1 MFFRRLKPYMSIQ
14 KIINRLVQKD
24 SLGFTFVFLLLI
36 FTYRD
41 VFIQGKIVFPSN
53 FLAESYSPWS
63 MQKFK
68 GWENG
73 IPHKPI
79 GGNDQIRF
87 FYPLRTFTNVS
98 LKNGSIPLW
107 DPFIFSGNPHL
118 ADFQAAVF
126 YPLNI
131 IYNFVPQI
139 FAWSILILIQP
150 LLAMFFTYLYLRLF
164 PIKKIAAFLGALAFG
179 FSGFIISWSQE
190 NAVVSQT
197 ALWLPLTLFAIEG
210 FVKKRNIEYF
220 LLSVAV
226 LVFSFLAGFFQVAF
240 YIFVL
245 AFIYG
250 LLRLWQSQ
258 EKRLSGVIALVAM
271 FIFSLAI
278 GAIQLIPSIEAFI
291 ESPRGTTSA
300 SYIFNQY
307 LLPITHLANILTPDI
322 FGNPGS
328 YNFFGRTFYNET
340 VLYIG
345 VVPLFFALYSFLKFK
360 KDRIVTFFICSATI
374 SLFLTINSPFTK
386 WFFNLPIPLIST
398 FVPSRII
405 SITTF
410 SLAVLSAFGF
420 SNWLKTKKNNK
431 YENLIFIILAIVLAI
446 EFIYGLILLSG
457 NQNLS
462 VINDYVIRPESHLR
476 QIDILVMLKNLLFP
490 SLLLLISFCTIK
502 FGKKDYLVTI
512 FLLILTIFSQF
523 YFLNKYLVLG
533 FPQFLYPNHPVFSFL
548 QRNSSTNRF
557 LTLGQPILSD
567 ISVQKNI
574 FSPEGLDPIY
584 SNRYGQLL
592 FATKNGGKLTN
603 NIPRIE
609 ASISDLSSNESIM
622 DDERRLR
629 LLSLLGVKYIAYYE
643 NSDSKISLTERFPQD
658 FFIHLA
664 SFEKWHIF
672 QYKNS
677 LPRVF
682 TTQKITV
689 NSNPQE
695 ILNLIFDKKFDLSNV
710 VLSEAPP
717 DFKSTLSSDS
727 LNFSKI
733 TKYEAEKIEINTKT
747 NSDSILFLS
756 DNYYPG
762 WKAFVDGKQVKI
774 YRADY
779 AFRAIVVPKGNHKEI
794 FVYDPE
800 SFKIGAFVS
809 VASIILFILIFL
821 AARNR
826 RL

>member
-1 MFFRRLKPYMSIQ
+1 MCFWRLKPYMSIQ

-24 SLGFTFVFLLLI
+24 SLGFIFVFLLLI

-63 MQKFK
+63 TQKFK

-126 YPLNI
+126 YPLNA

-164 PIKKIAAFLGALAFG
+164 PIEKIAAFLGALAFG

-197 ALWLPLTLFAIEG
+197 ALWLPLTLFAVEG
-210 FVKKRNIEYF
+210 FVRKRNVEYF
-220 LLSVAV
+220 LLSAAA

-240 YIFVL
+240 YIFILVS
-245 AFIYG
+245 IYG
-250 LLRLWQSQ
+250 FLRIWQT
-258 EKRLSGVIALVAM
+258 EGKRLKGIIALVLM

-278 GAIQLIPSIEAFI
+278 GAIQLLPSIEAFI
-291 ESPRGTTSA
+291 ESPRSTTSA
-300 SYIFNQY
+300 SYIFDQY
-307 LLPITHLANILTPDI
+307 LLPITHIANILTPDI

-360 KDRIVTFFICSATI
+360 KDHIVTFFVGSAI
-374 SLFLTINSPFTK
+374 VSFFLTINSPFTK
-386 WFFNLPIPLIST
+386 WFFSLPIPLVST

-420 SNWLKTKKNNK
+420 SDWLKTKKNNK
-431 YENLIFIILAIVLAI
+431 HENLIFIILVFVMSI
-446 EFIYGLILLSG
+446 ELIYGLTLLSD

-462 VINDYVIRPESHLR
+462 LINNYVIRPESHLR
-476 QIDILVMLKNLLFP
+476 PTDILVMLKNLLLP
-490 SLLLLISFCTIK
+490 SLLLFISFVAIR
-502 FGKKDYLVTI
+502 FGKKDFSVAMFLV
-512 FLLILTIFSQF
+512 ILTIFSQF

-533 FPQFLYPNHPVFSFL
+533 FPQFLYPSHPVFSFL
-548 QRNSSTNRF
+548 QNNSSTNRF

-567 ISVQKNI
+567 ISVQENI
-574 FSPEGLDPIY
+574 YSPEGLDPIY
-584 SNRYGQLL
+584 PNRYGQLL

-609 ASISDLSSNESIM
+609 ASLFDLSNDESIM

-658 FFIHLA
+658 IFIPIA

-689 NSNPQE
+689 NNSPQE

-710 VLSEAPP
+710 VLNEAPP
-717 DFKSTLSSDS
+717 GFKPTESSDT

-733 TKYEAEKIEINTKT
+733 TKYEPEKIEINTKT
-747 NSDSILFLS
+747 NSGSILFLS

-762 WKAFVDGKQVKI
+762 WKAFVDRKQVKI

-779 AFRAIVVPKGNHKEI
+779 AFRAIVVSKGNHKEVFI
-794 FVYDPE
+794 YDPE
-800 SFKIGAFVS
+800 SFKTGAFVS